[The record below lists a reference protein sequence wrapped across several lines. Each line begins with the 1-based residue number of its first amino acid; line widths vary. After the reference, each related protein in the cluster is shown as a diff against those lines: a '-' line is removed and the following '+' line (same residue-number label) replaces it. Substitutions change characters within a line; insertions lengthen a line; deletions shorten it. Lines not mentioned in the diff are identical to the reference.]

1 MATHEN
7 LQRYQALIAPGT
19 PLRDGLE
26 RIVHGRTGA
35 LIVMGNDDE
44 VRQVSSGGFHIDVA
58 FTASALRELSK
69 LDGGI
74 ILTEDL
80 GRIVRAGVHFVPR
93 GDLPTPETG
102 TRHRSADRI
111 SRQTGVPVVTV
122 SASMSTITLFIDG
135 TRHPVEPAQLVLAR
149 TNQALTAMFSHRVQI
164 VALTRALNVLEIQDQ
179 ASVVD
184 VVRLAQHLEFN
195 RRLEC
200 EVLDAL
206 VVLGVEGRLLGT
218 QLAEVSQGRVE
229 MAQLLRRDYLEKPP
243 TQGLEALS
251 DQELL
256 DLARSAEAFGF
267 GSQHLD
273 TKVQA
278 HGYRQLQGV
287 PRVTEAQAEALLD
300 HFGNLQDVLAATSA
314 DLAAVEGIS
323 AQQAR
328 SIRDGLM
335 RMTESAL
342 LDPGVS

>member
-1 MATHEN
+1 MATPEN
-7 LQRYQALIAPGT
+7 LQHYQALIAPGT

-35 LIVMGNDDE
+35 LIVLGNDDE
-44 VRQVSSGGFHIDVA
+44 VRQVSSGGFHIDVEYS
-58 FTASALRELSK
+58 ASALRELSK

-74 ILTEDL
+74 ILSEGLD
-80 GRIVRAGVHFVPR
+80 RIVRAGVHFVPR

-102 TRHRSADRI
+102 TRHRSADRV

-122 SASMSTITLFIDG
+122 SASMSTITLFLDG
-135 TRHPVEPAQLVLAR
+135 VRYPVEPAQLVLAR

-164 VALTRALNVLEIQDQ
+164 AALARTLNVLEIQDQ

-184 VVRLAQHLEFN
+184 VVRLAQQVEYS
-195 RRLEC
+195 RRLEI

-218 QLAEVSQGRVE
+218 QLAEVSQGRDE
-229 MAQLLRRDYLEKPP
+229 MAELLRRDYLDKRP

-256 DLARSAEAFGF
+256 DLVRAAEAFGF

-287 PRVTEAQAEALLD
+287 PRVTEAQAEALLG
-300 HFGNLQDVLAATSA
+300 HFGHLQEVLAATSA
-314 DLAAVEGIS
+314 QLAEVEGIS
-323 AQQAR
+323 VQQAR

-342 LDPGVS
+342 LEPGFS

>member
-19 PLRDGLE
+19 PMRDGLE

-35 LIVMGNDDE
+35 LIVMGNSDD
-44 VRQVSSGGFHIDVA
+44 VQQVSSGGFHIDVP
-58 FTASALRELSK
+58 FTPSALRELSK
-69 LDGGI
+69 LDGGV

-80 GRIVRAGVHFVPR
+80 QRIVRAGVHFVPR
-93 GDLPTPETG
+93 GDLPTNETG

-111 SRQTGVPVVTV
+111 SRQTSVPVVTV
-122 SASMSTITLFIDG
+122 SASMSTLALFLDG
-135 TRHPVEPAQLVLAR
+135 ERHPVESPQLILAR

-164 VALTRALNVLEIQDQ
+164 ISLSRALNVLEIQDQ

-184 VVRLAQHLEFN
+184 VVRLAQRFEFS
-195 RRLEC
+195 RRLEL

-218 QLAEVSQGRVE
+218 QLAEVSHGRDK
-229 MAQLLRRDYLEKPP
+229 MAILLRRDYLDKP
-243 TQGLEALS
+243 TQLGLEALS
-251 DQELL
+251 DQELI
-256 DLARSAEAFGF
+256 DVGRAAEAFGF

-273 TKVQA
+273 TKVAA
-278 HGYRQLQGV
+278 HGYRQLESL
-287 PRVTEAQAEALLD
+287 PRMSSAQAEALLG
-300 HFGNLQDVLAATSA
+300 HFGTLQDVLAATTA
-314 DLAAVEGIS
+314 QLAAVDGITT
-323 AQQAR
+323 QQAR

-342 LDPGVS
+342 LDPSMS